1 MKVAVVIPAYN
12 EEESISLV
20 VDEINSINVN
30 YELIAVVVNDC
41 STDKTAEI
49 IDRLDCIALHLPV
62 NLGIGGAVQSGFHFA
77 HENNFDYAVQLDGD
91 GQHPAHEIPNLIDL
105 SIKQNLDVV
114 IGSRFL
120 NKQGFQSSFMRRVG
134 IRWFSI
140 LNKMLTGNHVADTTS
155 GFRLYNRKALE
166 VVTEYYPDEY
176 PEPEA
181 LVLYAKRKLRVGE
194 MPVIMRERQ
203 GGTSS
208 INAIRSLYYMWKVTL
223 GVLFTYIR
231 A

>member
-1 MKVAVVIPAYN
+1 MRVAVVIPAYN
-12 EEESISLV
+12 EEESISQV
-20 VDEINSINVN
+20 VDEINSINSN
-30 YELIAVVVNDC
+30 YELTAVVVNDC
-41 STDKTAEI
+41 SNDKTGDI
-49 IDRLDCIALHLPV
+49 IDQLACVALHLPV
-62 NLGIGGAVQSGFHFA
+62 NLGIGGAVQSGFHYA
-77 HENNFDYAVQLDGD
+77 QENNFDYTVQLDGD
-91 GQHPAHEIPNLIDL
+91 GQDPAHDVPNLIDL

-120 NKQGFQSSFMRRVG
+120 DKHGFQSSFMRRVG
-134 IRWFSI
+134 IRWFSV
-140 LNKMLTGNHVADTTS
+140 LNKMLTGNYVADTTS
-155 GFRLYNRKALE
+155 GFRLYNRKALA
-166 VVTEYYPDEY
+166 VLTEYYPDEY

-181 LVLYAKRKLRVGE
+181 LILYSKRKLRVGE

-208 INAIRSLYYMWKVTL
+208 INAVRSLYYMCKVTL

>member
-12 EEESISLV
+12 EEAAISTV
-20 VDEINSINVN
+20 VAEINSINTD
-30 YELIAVVVNDC
+30 YELTPVVVNDC
-41 STDKTAEI
+41 SKDATGEI
-49 IDRLDCIALHLPV
+49 IDQLDCVALHLPV
-62 NLGIGGAVQSGFHFA
+62 NLGIGGAVQSGFLYA
-77 HENNFDYAVQLDGD
+77 YENDFDYAVQLDGD
-91 GQHPAHEIPNLIDL
+91 GQHPAHQISHLIDL
-105 SIKQNLDVV
+105 SIKQHLDVV

-120 NKQGFQSSFMRRVG
+120 TKQGFQSSFMRRVG

-140 LNKMLTGNHVADTTS
+140 LNKMLTGNFIADTTS

-194 MPVIMRERQ
+194 MPVEMRERQ

-208 INAIRSLYYMWKVTL
+208 INALRSLYYMWKVTL

>member
-1 MKVAVVIPAYN
+1 VKVAVVIPAYN
-12 EEESISLV
+12 EEAAISTV
-20 VDEINSINVN
+20 VAEINSINTD
-30 YELIAVVVNDC
+30 YELTPVVVNDC
-41 STDKTAEI
+41 SKDATGEI
-49 IDRLDCIALHLPV
+49 IDQLDCVALHLPV
-62 NLGIGGAVQSGFHFA
+62 NLGIGGAVQSGFLYA
-77 HENNFDYAVQLDGD
+77 YENDFDYAVQLDGD
-91 GQHPAHEIPNLIDL
+91 GQHPAHQISHLIDL
-105 SIKQNLDVV
+105 SIKQHLDVV

-120 NKQGFQSSFMRRVG
+120 TKQGFQSSFMRRVG

-140 LNKMLTGNHVADTTS
+140 LNKMLTGNFIADTTS

-194 MPVIMRERQ
+194 MPVEMRERQ

-208 INAIRSLYYMWKVTL
+208 INALRSLYYMWKVTL

>member
-1 MKVAVVIPAYN
+1 VRVAVVIPAYN
-12 EEESISLV
+12 EEYSIAQV
-20 VDEINSINVN
+20 VEEINAAEINFQLTAIV
-30 YELIAVVVNDC
+30 INDC
-41 STDKTAEI
+41 STDRTASI
-49 IDRLDCIALHLPV
+49 IDSINCVALHLPV
-62 NLGIGGAVQSGFHFA
+62 NLGIGGAVQSGFLYA
-77 HENNFDYAVQLDGD
+77 YENNFDYAVQLDGD
-91 GQHPAHEIPNLIDL
+91 GQHPAHEIPRLIDL
-105 SIKQNLDVV
+105 SIKHNLDVV
-114 IGSRFL
+114 IGSRFVI
-120 NKQGFQSSFMRRVG
+120 KRGFQSSFMRRVG

-140 LNKMLTGNHVADTTS
+140 LNKMLTGNFIADTTS

-166 VVTEYYPDEY
+166 AVTEYYPDEY

-194 MPVIMRERQ
+194 MPVVMRERQ

-208 INAIRSLYYMWKVTL
+208 INALHSLYYMWKVTL